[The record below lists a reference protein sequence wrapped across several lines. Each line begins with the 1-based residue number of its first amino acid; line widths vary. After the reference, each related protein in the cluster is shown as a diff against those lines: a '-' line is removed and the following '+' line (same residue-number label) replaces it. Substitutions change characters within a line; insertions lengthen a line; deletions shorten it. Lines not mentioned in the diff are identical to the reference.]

1 MADTGISRNLREAIQ
16 RGGYYPDLVA
26 EGIEFAL
33 VNEPIRAWFVH
44 QETTLDSEAVR
55 RHVTVLALTPT
66 RFIVGHTDE
75 HGADEENPVAH
86 ATTST
91 ESVSLARISTVV
103 LSRTVA
109 DPARYVVGSPPSELV
124 LTVGWGAV
132 NRVDLE
138 PADCGDPNCEAD
150 HGYTGTVSADDLS
163 VRVSDA
169 GDGRETVAD
178 MLAFATALSAAVGH
192 G

>member
-1 MADTGISRNLREAIQ
+1 MADTGISRSLREAIQ
-16 RGGYYPDLVA
+16 RSGYYPDLVA
-26 EGIEFAL
+26 EGIEFA
-33 VNEPIRAWFVH
+33 VGREHVSSWFVY
-44 QETTLDSEAVR
+44 QETTLDAEAVR

-66 RFIVGHTDE
+66 RLIVGHTDE
-75 HGADEENPVAH
+75 HGADEDNPVAH

-91 ESVSLARISTVV
+91 ESVSLDRISTVV

-109 DPARYVVGSPPSELV
+109 DPARYVVGSPPTELV

-132 NRVDLE
+132 NRIDLE
-138 PADCGDPNCEAD
+138 PAACGDPNCEAD
-150 HGYTGTVSADDLS
+150 HGYTGTVSTDDLS

-169 GDGRETVAD
+169 GDGRDAVAD

>member
-1 MADTGISRNLREAIQ
+1 MADPGTTSTLREAIQ
-16 RGGYYPDLVA
+16 RSGYYPELVA
-26 EGIEFAL
+26 EGIEFA
-33 VNEPIRAWFVH
+33 VGTERITSWFVH
-44 QETTLDSEAVR
+44 QETTLDAEAVR

-75 HGADEENPVAH
+75 HSADEENPVAY

-91 ESVSLARISTVV
+91 ESIALNRVSTVV

-109 DPARYVVGSPPSELV
+109 DPARYSVGAPPTELV

-138 PADCGDPNCEAD
+138 PAACGDPNCEAD

-163 VRVSDA
+163 VRVSEA
-169 GDGRETVAD
+169 GDGRETVAE
-178 MLAFATALSAAVGH
+178 MLAFATALSAAVGN

>member
-1 MADTGISRNLREAIQ
+1 MADTGITRSLREAIQ

-66 RFIVGHTDE
+66 RLIVGHTDE
-75 HGADEENPVAH
+75 HGADEDNPIAH

-91 ESVSLARISTVV
+91 ESVSLSRVSTVV

-109 DPARYVVGSPPSELV
+109 DPAGYHVGAPPTELV

-132 NRVDLE
+132 SRIDLE
-138 PADCGDPNCEAD
+138 PAACGDPNCEAD

>member
-1 MADTGISRNLREAIQ
+1 MADTGISRNLRDAIQ
-16 RGGYYPDLVA
+16 RSGYYPELVA
-26 EGIEFAL
+26 EGIEFA
-33 VNEPIRAWFVH
+33 VGSEAITSWFVH
-44 QETTLDSEAVR
+44 QETTLDAEAVR

-66 RFIVGHTDE
+66 RLIVGHTDE
-75 HGADEENPVAH
+75 HSADEENPVAY

-91 ESVSLARISTVV
+91 ESIGVDRISTVV

-109 DPARYVVGSPPSELV
+109 DPARYVVGSVPSELV

-138 PADCGDPNCEAD
+138 PAACGDPTCEAD
-150 HGYTGTVSADDLS
+150 HGYTGTISSDDLS
-163 VRVSDA
+163 VRVSEA
-169 GDGRETVAD
+169 GDGRETVAE
-178 MLAFATALSAAVGH
+178 MLAFATALSAVVGQ

>member
-1 MADTGISRNLREAIQ
+1 MADTGISNSLRAAIQ
-16 RGGYYPDLVA
+16 RSGYYPELVA
-26 EGIEFAL
+26 EGIEFA
-33 VNEPIRAWFVH
+33 VGTEPIRSWFVH

-66 RFIVGHTDE
+66 RLIVGHTDE
-75 HGADEENPVAH
+75 HSADEDNPVAY

-91 ESVSLARISTVV
+91 ESVGLSRVSTVV

-109 DPARYVVGSPPSELV
+109 DPARYAVGAPPTELV

-132 NRVDLE
+132 GRLDLE
-138 PADCGDPNCEAD
+138 PAACGDPNCEAD
-150 HGYTGTVSADDLS
+150 HGYTGTVTADDLS
-163 VRVSDA
+163 VRVSEA
-169 GDGRETVAD
+169 GDGRETVAE
-178 MLAFATALSAAVGH
+178 MLAFATALSAAVGS

>member
-1 MADTGISRNLREAIQ
+1 MADTGISGSLRAAIQ
-16 RGGYYPDLVA
+16 RGGYYPELVA
-26 EGIEFAL
+26 EGIEFA
-33 VNEPIRAWFVH
+33 VGGEPIRSWFVH

-66 RFIVGHTDE
+66 RLIVGHTDE
-75 HGADEENPVAH
+75 HSADEDNPVAY

-91 ESVSLARISTVV
+91 ESVALSRVSTVV

-109 DPARYVVGSPPSELV
+109 DPATYAVGAPPTELV
-124 LTVGWGAV
+124 LSVGWGAV
-132 NRVDLE
+132 SRMDLE
-138 PADCGDPNCEAD
+138 PAACGDPTCEAD

-163 VRVSDA
+163 VRVSEA
-169 GDGRETVAD
+169 GDGRETVAE
-178 MLAFATALSAAVGH
+178 MLAFATVLSAAVGS